1 MVMRR
6 SRWCGI
12 LCSLLICSIVLM
24 GLDLAFLGGKVS
36 ASTRE
41 KLAAPPKEG
50 MSVSVSTNTNANGSL
65 RFGLKLSGCEYCKKA
80 TIDVSL
86 NKNGINYTQG
96 HHGAANYVNPTGGG
110 RGNQAHSVSASSIT
124 ITTTD
129 AQFLRGE
136 KEVVFTV
143 SVNTDAVVSSAVIT
157 SVEEYTDTASMTLP
171 GDGKSNTAI
180 TPSQIKEE

>member
-1 MVMRR
+1 MRR

-65 RFGLKLSGCEYCKKA
+65 RFGLKLSGCCANCWKRSHQRN
-80 TIDVSL
+80 VRWFSL
-86 NKNGINYTQG
+86 TNFRGWTRRVRALSLPLSTSG
-96 HHGAANYVNPTGGG
+96 TGGLP
-110 RGNQAHSVSASSIT
+110 RNRICCS
-124 ITTTD
+124 
-129 AQFLRGE
+129 LY
-136 KEVVFTV
+136 
-143 SVNTDAVVSSAVIT
+143 AVPP
-157 SVEEYTDTASMTLP
+157 LL
-171 GDGKSNTAI
+171 G
-180 TPSQIKEE
+180 

>member
-50 MSVSVSTNTNANGSL
+50 MSVSFQDANIVKEL
-65 RFGLKLSGCEYCKKA
+65 R
-80 TIDVSL
+80 
-86 NKNGINYTQG
+86 
-96 HHGAANYVNPTGGG
+96 
-110 RGNQAHSVSASSIT
+110 
-124 ITTTD
+124 
-129 AQFLRGE
+129 
-136 KEVVFTV
+136 
-143 SVNTDAVVSSAVIT
+143 
-157 SVEEYTDTASMTLP
+157 SMFH
-171 GDGKSNTAI
+171 
-180 TPSQIKEE
+180 